1 MVITINDTFMVTMMM
16 ALYKIKVW
24 NHDLSPET
32 VLSLLSLSHSL
43 MYVNNTQDKHHILAR
58 WKKWFKTTARYSL
71 Q

>member
-24 NHDLSPET
+24 NHDISPET

-43 MYVNNTQDKHHILAR
+43 MYVNNVGQ
-58 WKKWFKTTARYSL
+58 YSR
-71 Q
+71 